1 MYAKHSA
8 IFSFFVVVVVGGR
21 ERAVTVSTWRNVSG
35 FDCIR
40 VERDT
45 APILRVRDA
54 AGGTSVSSVP
64 GLGVLCLSSPLQS
77 DLMENTSCIL
87 CPTSAHAVMFSS
99 VCEDNNCIQGT
110 DEQLRSFQC

>member
-64 GLGVLCLSSPLQS
+64 GLGVLCLSSDRSSERSHGKYFLRIVS
-77 DLMENTSCIL
+77 YI
-87 CPTSAHAVMFSS
+87 CPCCNV
-99 VCEDNNCIQGT
+99 
-110 DEQLRSFQC
+110 FQCL